1 MAIQLSTE
9 RVADLYSWATAWR
22 STDPDG
28 GTDLSGLRASNR
40 AEFEAWRAAHDAEV
54 WDAGVMAAFAGVIMR
69 QNADDVKHANPYRTV
84 PTTIEVTPAI
94 APGQPPAPTPRLKI
108 TSLVGG
114 GHEIR
119 VKQSEIDGLTM
130 SELTAA
136 ICTLRI
142 GGRRIG
148 PNDLSPAIEKQH
160 PHRWVI
166 PITNGDME

>member
-1 MAIQLSTE
+1 MTRAIES
-9 RVADLYSWATAWR
+9 
-22 STDPDG
+22 
-28 GTDLSGLRASNR
+28 
-40 AEFEAWRAAHDAEV
+40 
-54 WDAGVMAAFAGVIMR
+54 
-69 QNADDVKHANPYRTV
+69 
-84 PTTIEVTPAI
+84 
-94 APGQPPAPTPRLKI
+94 GQPPASIPQLKI
-108 TSLVGG
+108 TALVGG

-148 PNDLSPAIEKQH
+148 PGDLSPAIEKQH

-166 PITNGDME
+166 PITNGDTE